1 MLFLQ
6 SIISPLFDIWVFYK
20 ITKQKFKKADYVFI
34 LLLCF
39 IIFLLSISEIVN
51 YDLPLDIFEAILFF
65 GYFYNRFKQKRV
77 LIGSIITLELIDL
90 ILAITSNLI
99 FIIFN
104 PSDNGIFFIDL
115 LLESLMF
122 IFILKFHNIIQNLL
136 SNKNSSIFLV
146 TICYIYLSSIITYY
160 FTLINQ
166 NLSEAFQV
174 SLGLLIFQS
183 IFALILYFGM
193 AKTQKNILSKEKQK
207 RQELE
212 LKLAK
217 AKNKELS
224 LQKSKL
230 LSEYE
235 QIKEYASYLD
245 KNEDD
250 LRRFKH
256 DYQNIL
262 NSLKVSAQKDNS
274 KKLIEQLDKYTNT
287 QFNQKALRKYKGLN
301 HVHIDELKSIAIAK
315 LSKLYSMDIN
325 YSFGCNSEI
334 THIPNTVDLID
345 VTRIIG
351 IAFDNAAEES
361 QELIKEKNDPNAAK
375 VSAMYYQENDDF
387 EFEIKNRVR
396 QKDLNIN
403 QIEQK
408 NYTTKKHHMGLGL
421 ANVKKIAK
429 NYEDSLIINYEVRN
443 GWFTFSMLI
452 LPTIMEEK

>member
-99 FIIFN
+99 FIIFD

-193 AKTQKNILSKEKQK
+193 VKTQKNILSKEKQK

-315 LSKLYSMDIN
+315 LSKLYNMNIN

-334 THIPNTVDLID
+334 THIPNTVDLIA

-421 ANVKKIAK
+421 ANVKEIAK